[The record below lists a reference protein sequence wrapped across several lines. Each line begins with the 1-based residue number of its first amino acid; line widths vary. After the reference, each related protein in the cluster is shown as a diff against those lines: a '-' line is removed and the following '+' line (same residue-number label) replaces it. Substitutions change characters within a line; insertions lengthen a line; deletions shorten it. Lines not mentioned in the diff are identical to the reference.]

1 MVNLS
6 KLKEGD
12 YIMLDGGGVAY
23 STFGRISGIEI
34 SKTKSGV
41 VILLRDVYKRKRV
54 NLYPSEKDV
63 FTYDY
68 SDRLHLPTT
77 QDMAFRNLHIVKK
90 SVFTAIAKA
99 YDKYTKIFVQTCD
112 TFTEMYFHT
121 KRN

>member
-23 STFGRISGIEI
+23 ATFGRISGIEK
-34 SKTKSGV
+34 SKDGV
-41 VILLRDVYKRKRV
+41 VISLRDVYKRKRV
-54 NLYPSEKDV
+54 NLYPNEKDV

-77 QDMAFRNLHIVKK
+77 QDMTHRNLYLVKK
-90 SVFTAIAKA
+90 SVFTAIEKA

-112 TFTEMYFHT
+112 TFTEMYFQA
-121 KRN
+121 KRK